1 MFWSRGSYNDLQLVL
16 LNLYTVVLIAYH
28 LNYHLLPIITLIT
41 TYHQLSDYLS
51 VAFITSYTAFILLTH
66 SVHKLFGGK
75 IGVQRTPWTRGTCS
89 YPQTFISM
97 FTLPHDH
104 LFTNIHCTLLEQSP
118 ILTAEKQ

>member
-1 MFWSRGSYNDLQLVL
+1 MFWSHGSYNDLQLVL

-75 IGVQRTPWTRGTCS
+75 IGVQRTPWTLPLSFGTWS
-89 YPQTFISM
+89 QLGLTPSWRMISSCGGWEG
-97 FTLPHDH
+97 
-104 LFTNIHCTLLEQSP
+104 NIVLNRAA
-118 ILTAEKQ
+118 TACR